1 MLPLGDRIS
10 DLYFMLQVGQ
20 RVGCMLRLCV
30 LSWGWVRLLG
40 ASLLQPS
47 PLCPASLLQ
56 DEVGVRLTQV
66 DPGAAD
72 WRAMNI
78 LTLYYCRPQY
88 L

>member
-1 MLPLGDRIS
+1 MLFRTATP
-10 DLYFMLQVGQ
+10 V
-20 RVGCMLRLCV
+20 LRCNLPPCT
-30 LSWGWVRLLG
+30 LLH
-40 ASLLQPS
+40 
-47 PLCPASLLQ
+47 LLQ